1 MTKNYTQS
9 EDFKE
14 ESISLYEILQDQ
26 KDEVFTSK
34 TQFKDWTIND
44 VLYHLHVFNNAAYLS
59 LTDEVRF
66 SEFMK
71 DFYNAIKSGVTAR
84 EYEKKL
90 SNNLSGKE
98 LITLWKDEF
107 SRVAEAFSMADPKK
121 RVKWAGP
128 DMSVRS
134 SISAR
139 HMETWSHG
147 QEVFDQLGVDRIN
160 TDRIKNIVIIGI
172 NTFSW
177 TFINRSLEVPEKVP
191 MIILNSPSNKKWEW
205 NTDNNNDSIIG
216 DASDFCKVVT
226 QVRNINDTNLKVE
239 GDVAKKWMSIAQCF
253 AGPPEDPPIKGS
265 RYIREI

>member
-26 KDEVFTSK
+26 KDEVFSSK

-59 LTDEVRF
+59 LTDEDRF

-84 EYEKKL
+84 DYEKKL

-98 LITLWKDEF
+98 LISLWKDEF
-107 SRVAEAFSMADPKK
+107 SKVADAFSKADPKK

-134 SISAR
+134 SITAR

-147 QEVFDQLGVDRIN
+147 QEVFDQLGIDRIN

-191 MIILNSPSNKKWEW
+191 MIILNLSL
-205 NTDNNNDSIIG
+205 IHI
-216 DASDFCKVVT
+216 
-226 QVRNINDTNLKVE
+226 
-239 GDVAKKWMSIAQCF
+239 
-253 AGPPEDPPIKGS
+253 
-265 RYIREI
+265 